1 MLLYIKFRRMDNSM
15 KRLIILILLMNI
27 IIMAKNSHKPLKSM
41 LLNSSQSI
49 SVNLKELMN
58 DTYKVKVGDDLA
70 SISSK
75 YNISIKKIK
84 KFNNLKSVKSLVVG
98 SILKIPDQTIKLETL
113 LANIKNLSS
122 LLKEAEKHL
131 GKSYVWGAVG
141 PTEFDCSGF
150 TSFVCRKNG
159 INIPR
164 TSINQSKVGIKIARE
179 DLKEGD
185 LIFFDTSKDKKGYI
199 THVGLYLGNNNFI
212 HASSANKKVV
222 ISSLNQSFYKA
233 RFKWGRRVSKR

>member
-1 MLLYIKFRRMDNSM
+1 M
-15 KRLIILILLMNI
+15 KRLIIPTLLMSSLVT
-27 IIMAKNSHKPLKSM
+27 AKNSYHPLKSM
-41 LLNSSQSI
+41 LLNPSKSI
-49 SVNLKELMN
+49 SVNLKGVTN

-70 SISSK
+70 SVSSR

-84 KFNNLKSVKSLVVG
+84 KFNHLKSSKSLVIG
-98 SILKIPDQTIKLETL
+98 STLKIPDQTIKLETL
-113 LANIKNLSS
+113 LSNIKNISP
-122 LLKEAEKHL
+122 LLKEAREHL

-141 PTEFDCSGF
+141 PAQFDCSGF

-164 TSINQSKVGIKIARE
+164 TSIMQGEVGLKVARKE
-179 DLKEGD
+179 LKEGD
-185 LIFFDTSKDKKGYI
+185 LIFFDTSKEKKGYI
-199 THVGLYLGNNNFI
+199 THVGIYLGNNNFI

-233 RFKWGRRVSKR
+233 RFKWGRRVNQLLASK